1 MKVAYKHL
9 ISCIPSKPSI
19 DEVSERFFQLG
30 HEHEIEDE
38 IFNMELTPNRGDCLS
53 VHGLVRDLAPFY
65 EIDLTSDIYEKEIK
79 KLDIGF
85 VNHAPEACSHISFL
99 KIEIEG
105 EIAAYRGKLK
115 EYFKDLSVNKN
126 NFFTDIS
133 NYISYEMG
141 QPTHCYDAK
150 KISNMFSL
158 EIIEEDKKFH
168 TLLEKEIVI
177 KGRNL
182 VFLEDGNVINLAGVM
197 GGKNTSC
204 STNTKSVIIECA
216 HFNPEEIIGKSVKY
230 DIKSDAAHK
239 FERGVDPLCHEE
251 VLRRFIKIVSDHVN
265 IKNVEIYKDTFV
277 DYTHFKI
284 PFDANKIS
292 HILGISNDKKVFEEY
307 LLKLGFDII
316 DNTIIVP
323 SYRNDIKN
331 LNDIAEEIARVIG
344 YDNIP
349 ATSFQLPPANA
360 VTDIKILEQNVKDFL
375 IKNGFFEVIN
385 NPFVNIE
392 GDNALKVDNPLDS
405 NRQFIRTNLE
415 KSLVQNLLYNE
426 RRQQDSIK
434 LFEISDVYSTCS
446 NLKNKKVLGII
457 CSGRVGKNY
466 LDFSKKINTK
476 FIRNLMK
483 KLSPKTSINPIN
495 IDRNSLNTKLKNEI
509 VYLELELNSLNG
521 LSSELESDQKNL
533 PRENDFIKYS
543 PVSEFP
549 SSSRDLSFSIKNID
563 KYYEIQEYFLSY
575 KSNLIKEIFIFDFYN
590 NKKNNEIKIGFRII
604 FQSHQATITDNKIN
618 DIMETIM
625 TYTSSIEGVSIPGMD
640 KEKTLKT

>member
-9 ISCIPSKPSI
+9 ISFIPSKPSI
-19 DEVSERFFQLG
+19 DEISERFFQLG
-30 HEHEIEDE
+30 HEHEIEDK

-65 EIDLTSDIYEKEIK
+65 EIDLISDIYKKELK
-79 KLDIGF
+79 KLDLGF

-99 KIEIEG
+99 KLEIED
-105 EIAAYRGKLK
+105 EIAPYSGKLK
-115 EYFKDLSVNKN
+115 EYFKDLNINKN

-150 KISNMFSL
+150 KIGNLFSL
-158 EIIEEDKKFH
+158 EIIEKDKKFH

-182 VFLEDGNVINLAGVM
+182 VFLQDGEVINLAGVM

-204 STNTKSVIIECA
+204 STNTKSIIVECA

-251 VLRRFIKIVSDHVN
+251 VLRRFIKIVSDHAN
-265 IKNVEIYKDTFV
+265 IKNIEIYKDTFV
-277 DYTHFKI
+277 DYTPFKI
-284 PFDANKIS
+284 PFDVNKIS
-292 HILGISNDKKVFEEY
+292 DILGISNDKKAFKEY
-307 LLKLGFDII
+307 LLKLGFEVL
-316 DNTIIVP
+316 DNKIIVP

-344 YDNIP
+344 YNNIP
-349 ATSFQLPPANA
+349 TTSFKMPPANT

-375 IKNGFFEVIN
+375 IKNGFFEVVN
-385 NPFVNIE
+385 NPFVSVEENHTI
-392 GDNALKVDNPLDS
+392 KVDNPLDS
-405 NRQFIRTNLE
+405 NRQYIRTNLE
-415 KSLVQNLLYNE
+415 RSLIENLLYNE

-434 LFEISDVYSTCS
+434 LFEISDVYSIDR

-466 LDFSKKINTK
+466 LDFSKKINIK
-476 FIRNLMK
+476 YIRNLIK
-483 KLSPKTSINPIN
+483 ELSPTININPI
-495 IDRNSLNTKLKNEI
+495 IVDRKNLNTKLNNEI
-509 VYLELELNSLNG
+509 IYLELELNSLNG
-521 LSSELESDQKNL
+521 LIPDFISNQKRRSKDHN
-533 PRENDFIKYS
+533 FIKYI

-563 KYYEIQEYFLSY
+563 KYYEIQDYLLGY
-575 KSNLIKEIFIFDFYN
+575 KSDLIKEVFIFDFYN
-590 NKKNNEIKIGFRII
+590 NQKNDEIKIGFRFI
-604 FQSHQATITDNKIN
+604 FQSYQATITDKEVNN
-618 DIMETIM
+618 IMKVIM
-625 TYTSSIEGVSIPGMD
+625 THTNSIEGITIPGISKD
-640 KEKTLKT
+640 YFEE

>member
-9 ISCIPSKPSI
+9 INYIPSKPNI
-19 DEVSERFFQLG
+19 DEISDKFFQLG

-38 IFNMELTPNRGDCLS
+38 IFDMELTPNRGDCLS

-65 EIDLTSDIYEKEIK
+65 EIDLSSDIYEKELK

-99 KIEIEG
+99 KIDIEG
-105 EIAAYRGKLK
+105 EIIPYGGKLK
-115 EYFKDLSVNKN
+115 EYFKDLNINKN

-150 KISNMFSL
+150 KIGDLFSL

-177 KGRNL
+177 KDRNL
-182 VFLEDGNVINLAGVM
+182 VFLEDGKVINLAGVM

-239 FERGVDPLCHEE
+239 FERGVDPLCQEQ

-277 DYTHFKI
+277 DYSPIKI
-284 PFDANKIS
+284 PFDVKKIGD
-292 HILGISNDKKVFEEY
+292 ILGISYDKKTFEEY

-316 DNTIIVP
+316 DNEIIVP
-323 SYRNDIKN
+323 SYRNDVKN

-344 YDNIP
+344 YNNIL
-349 ATSFQLPPANA
+349 ATSFKMPPVNA
-360 VTDIKILEQNVKDFL
+360 VTDIKILEKHVKDFL
-375 IKNGFFEVIN
+375 IKNGFFEVVN
-385 NPFVNIE
+385 NPFVNAEEDHAI
-392 GDNALKVDNPLDS
+392 KVDNPLDS
-405 NRQFIRTNLE
+405 NRQYIRTNLE
-415 KSLVQNLLYNE
+415 RSLIENLLYNE
-426 RRQQDSIK
+426 RRQQDCIK
-434 LFEISDVYSTCS
+434 LFEISDVYSIDK

-466 LDFSKKINTK
+466 LDFSKKINIK
-476 FIRNLMK
+476 YIKNLIK
-483 KLSPKTSINPIN
+483 ELLPTTNINPIS
-495 IDRNSLNTKLKNEI
+495 IDRKNLDTKLKNEI
-509 VYLELELNSLNG
+509 IYLELELNTL
-521 LSSELESDQKNL
+521 
-533 PRENDFIKYS
+533 NDFGVELIGNQKSYS
-543 PVSEFP
+543 KKQNFITYNPVSEFP
-549 SSSRDLSFSIKNID
+549 SSSRDLSISIKNID
-563 KYYEIQEYFLSY
+563 KYYEIQEYLLGY
-575 KSNLIKEIFIFDFYN
+575 QSNLIKEIFIFDFYN
-590 NKKNNEIKIGFRII
+590 NQKNNEIKLGFRFI
-604 FQSHQATITDNKIN
+604 FQSKKSTITENEVSS
-618 DIMETIM
+618 IMEDIINHTLTIDSV
-625 TYTSSIEGVSIPGMD
+625 TIPGLT
-640 KEKTLKT
+640 K

>member
-9 ISCIPSKPSI
+9 ISYIPSKPNI
-19 DEVSERFFQLG
+19 DEISERFFQLG

-65 EIDLTSDIYEKEIK
+65 EIDLTSDIYEKELK

-105 EIAAYRGKLK
+105 EITAYSGKLK
-115 EYFKDLSVNKN
+115 EYFKDLNINKN

-150 KISNMFSL
+150 KIGNFSL

-168 TLLEKEIVI
+168 TLLEKEIVLRH
-177 KGRNL
+177 KNL
-182 VFLEDGNVINLAGVM
+182 VFLQDGEVINLAGVM
-197 GGKNTSC
+197 GDLNTSC
-204 STNTKSVIIECA
+204 SINTKSVIVECA

-230 DIKSDAAHK
+230 NIKSDAAYK

-251 VLRRFIKIVSDHVN
+251 VLRRFIEIVSNHAN
-265 IKNVEIYKDTFV
+265 IMNLEIYIDTSI
-277 DYTHFKI
+277 DYSPIKI
-284 PFDANKIS
+284 PFDVNNIS
-292 HILGISNDKKVFEEY
+292 NILGISNDKELFKEY

-316 DNTIIVP
+316 DNEIIVP
-323 SYRNDIKN
+323 SYRNDIKS

-349 ATSFQLPPANA
+349 ATPLKLPPANK

-385 NPFVNIE
+385 NPFVNVEEDHAI
-392 GDNALKVDNPLDS
+392 KVDNPLDS
-405 NRQFIRTNLE
+405 SKQNIRTNLE
-415 KSLVQNLLYNE
+415 KSLIENLIYNE

-434 LFEISDVYSTCS
+434 LFEISDVYSIDS

-466 LDFSKKINTK
+466 LDFSKKINIK
-476 FIRNLMK
+476 YIRNLFK
-483 KLSPKTSINPIN
+483 ELSPKTNINPIS
-495 IDRNSLNTKLKNEI
+495 IDRKNLNTKINNEI
-509 VYLELELNSLNG
+509 IYLELELNALNG
-521 LSSELESDQKNL
+521 LSSDLISYDQKKYPHKHN
-533 PRENDFIKYS
+533 FIKYN

-549 SSSRDLSFSIKNID
+549 SSSRDLSFSVKNID
-563 KYYEIQEYFLSY
+563 KYNELQEYLLTYESD
-575 KSNLIKEIFIFDFYN
+575 LIKEIFIFDFYN
-590 NKKNNEIKIGFRII
+590 NINNNEIKIGFRFV
-604 FQSHQATITDNKIN
+604 FQSYQATITDNEIN
-618 DIMETIM
+618 NTMEVIMA
-625 TYTSSIEGVSIPGMD
+625 YTNSIDGVTIPGMD
-640 KEKTLKT
+640 KENF

>member
-9 ISCIPSKPSI
+9 ISYIPSKPSI
-19 DEVSERFFQLG
+19 DEISEKFFQLG
-30 HEHEIEDE
+30 HEHEVEDE
-38 IFNMELTPNRGDCLS
+38 IFDMELTPNRGDCLS

-65 EIDLTSDIYEKEIK
+65 EIDLSSDIYEKELK

-99 KIEIEG
+99 KIDIEG
-105 EIAAYRGKLK
+105 EIAPYNGKFK
-115 EYFKDLSVNKN
+115 EYFKDLNINKN

-150 KISNMFSL
+150 KIGNLFSL

-182 VFLEDGNVINLAGVM
+182 VFLEDGKVINLAGVM

-251 VLRRFIKIVSDHVN
+251 VLRRFIQIVSNHAN
-265 IKNVEIYKDTFV
+265 IKNVEIYKDNFV
-277 DYTHFKI
+277 DYSPINI
-284 PFDANKIS
+284 PFDEKKIS
-292 HILGISNDKKVFEEY
+292 NILGISNDKKAFEEY
-307 LLKLGFDII
+307 LLKLGFQIL
-316 DNTIIVP
+316 DNAIIVP
-323 SYRNDIKN
+323 SYRNDVKN

-344 YDNIP
+344 YNNIP
-349 ATSFQLPPANA
+349 ATSFQISPANA

-385 NPFVNIE
+385 NPFVNAKEDHAI
-392 GDNALKVDNPLDS
+392 KVDNPLDS
-405 NRQFIRTNLE
+405 NRQYIRTNLE
-415 KSLVQNLLYNE
+415 RSLIENLLYNE

-434 LFEISDVYSTCS
+434 LFEISDVYSIDR

-466 LDFSKKINTK
+466 LDFSKKINIK
-476 FIRNLMK
+476 YVRNLIK
-483 KLSPKTSINPIN
+483 ELLPTTNINPIN
-495 IDRNSLNTKLKNEI
+495 IDRKSLNTKLDNEI
-509 VYLELELNSLNG
+509 IYLELELNSLND
-521 LSSELESDQKNL
+521 LAPHLISNQKRYSKEPN
-533 PRENDFIKYS
+533 FIKYS

-563 KYYEIQEYFLSY
+563 KYYEIQEYLLAY
-575 KSNLIKEIFIFDFYN
+575 KSDLIKEIFIFDFYN
-590 NKKNNEIKIGFRII
+590 NQKNNEIKLGFRFI
-604 FQSHQATITDNKIN
+604 FQSTTSTITENEVN
-618 DIMETIM
+618 NVMEAIIKHTL
-625 TYTSSIEGVSIPGMD
+625 SIDSVTIPGLS
-640 KEKTLKT
+640 K

>member
-9 ISCIPSKPSI
+9 ISYIPSKPNI
-19 DEVSERFFQLG
+19 DEISERFFQLG

-38 IFNMELTPNRGDCLS
+38 IFDMELTPNRGDCLS

-65 EIDLTSDIYEKEIK
+65 EIDLTSDIYEKELK

-105 EIAAYRGKLK
+105 EITPYVGKLK
-115 EYFKDLSVNKN
+115 EYFKDLKINKN

-150 KISNMFSL
+150 KIGNLFSL

-182 VFLEDGNVINLAGVM
+182 VFLQDGEVINLAGVI

-251 VLRRFIKIVSDHVN
+251 VLRRFIQIVSNHAN
-265 IKNVEIYKDTFV
+265 IKNLEIYKNTFV
-277 DYTHFKI
+277 DYTPIKI
-284 PFDANKIS
+284 PFDVKKIS
-292 HILGISNDKKVFEEY
+292 DILGISNDKKAFEEY
-307 LLKLGFDII
+307 LLNLGFNII
-316 DNTIIVP
+316 NNEIIAP
-323 SYRNDIKN
+323 SYRNDAKN

-344 YDNIP
+344 YNNIP
-349 ATSFQLPPANA
+349 ATSFQMSPVNA

-375 IKNGFFEVIN
+375 IKNGFFEVVN
-385 NPFVNIE
+385 NPFINVEEDYAI
-392 GDNALKVDNPLDS
+392 KVDNPLDS

-415 KSLVQNLLYNE
+415 KSLTENLLYNE

-434 LFEISDVYSTCS
+434 LFEISDVYSIDS
-446 NLKNKKVLGII
+446 NLKTKKVLGII
-457 CSGRVGKNY
+457 CSGRVSKNY
-466 LDFSKKINTK
+466 LDFSKKINIK
-476 FIRNLMK
+476 YIRNLLK
-483 KLSPKTSINPIN
+483 ELLPATNINPIN
-495 IDRNSLNTKLKNEI
+495 IDRKKLNTKINNEI
-509 VYLELELNSLNG
+509 IYLELELNSLND
-521 LSSELESDQKNL
+521 LTPDLINNQKKHLEGHK
-533 PRENDFIKYS
+533 FIKYS

-563 KYYEIQEYFLSY
+563 KYYEIQEYLLAY
-575 KSNLIKEIFIFDFYN
+575 KSDLIKEIFIFDFYN
-590 NKKNNEIKIGFRII
+590 NKKNNEIKLGFRFI
-604 FQSHQATITDNKIN
+604 FQSTASTITENEVNNVMEDIIN
-618 DIMETIM
+618 HTLSMDSVT
-625 TYTSSIEGVSIPGMD
+625 IPGLS
-640 KEKTLKT
+640 K

>member
-9 ISCIPSKPSI
+9 ISHIPSKPSI
-19 DEVSERFFQLG
+19 DEISERFFQLG
-30 HEHEIEDE
+30 HEHEIEDK

-65 EIDLTSDIYEKEIK
+65 EIDLFSDIYEKELK

-99 KIEIEG
+99 KIDIEG
-105 EIAAYRGKLK
+105 EITPYGGELK
-115 EYFKDLSVNKN
+115 EYFKDLNNNKK

-150 KISNMFSL
+150 KIGNFFSL
-158 EIIEEDKKFH
+158 EIIEEEKNFH
-168 TLLEKEIVI
+168 TLLEEEIVI
-177 KGRNL
+177 KDRNL
-182 VFLEDGNVINLAGVM
+182 VFLEDEKVINLAGVV
-197 GGKNTSC
+197 GDKNTSC

-239 FERGVDPLCHEE
+239 FERGVDPLCHEK
-251 VLRRFIKIVSDHVN
+251 VLRRFIKIVSDHAN
-265 IKNVEIYKDTFV
+265 IKNVEIYKNTFV
-277 DYTHFKI
+277 DYSPI
-284 PFDANKIS
+284 KIS
-292 HILGISNDKKVFEEY
+292 FDVEKISNILGIPNDKKSFEEY
-307 LLKLGFDII
+307 LVKLGFGII

-323 SYRNDIKN
+323 SYRNDVKN

-344 YDNIP
+344 YNNIP
-349 ATSFQLPPANA
+349 ATSFQMSPANEA
-360 VTDIKILEQNVKDFL
+360 TDIKILEQNVKDFL

-385 NPFVNIE
+385 NPFVNGEEDCAI
-392 GDNALKVDNPLDS
+392 KVDNPLDS

-415 KSLVQNLLYNE
+415 KSLTENLLYNE
-426 RRQQDSIK
+426 RRQQDSVK
-434 LFEISDVYSTCS
+434 LFEISDVYSIDS
-446 NLKNKKVLGII
+446 NLKTKKVLGII

-466 LDFSKKINTK
+466 LDFSKKINIK
-476 FIRNLMK
+476 YIRNLIK
-483 KLSPKTSINPIN
+483 ELLPATNINPIN
-495 IDRNSLNTKLKNEI
+495 IDRKSLNTKLKNEI
-509 VYLELELNSLNG
+509 IYLELKLDSLND
-521 LSSELESDQKNL
+521 LDSDLISKKNRHL
-533 PRENDFIKYS
+533 KEHNFIKYS

-563 KYYEIQEYFLSY
+563 KYYEIQEYLLAY

-590 NKKNNEIKIGFRII
+590 NQKNNEIKLGYRFI
-604 FQSHQATITDNKIN
+604 FQSKISTITESEVNN
-618 DIMETIM
+618 IMEDIINHTLSM
-625 TYTSSIEGVSIPGMD
+625 DSVTIPGLS
-640 KEKTLKT
+640 K

>member
-1 MKVAYKHL
+1 MKVPYKHL
-9 ISCIPSKPSI
+9 LSYIPSKPNI
-19 DEVSERFFQLG
+19 DEISKRFFQLG

-38 IFNMELTPNRGDCLS
+38 IFDMELTPNRGDCLS

-65 EIDLTSDIYEKEIK
+65 EIDLTNDIYEKELK

-99 KIEIEG
+99 KLDIES
-105 EIAAYRGKLK
+105 EIIPYEGKLK
-115 EYFKDLSVNKN
+115 EYFEDLNINKN

-150 KISNMFSL
+150 KIGNLFSL
-158 EIIEEDKKFH
+158 ELTEEDKKFH
-168 TLLEKEIVI
+168 TLLEEEIVI

-182 VFLEDGNVINLAGVM
+182 VFLQDGKVINLAGVM
-197 GGKNTSC
+197 GGKSTSC
-204 STNTKSVIIECA
+204 STNTKSVIVECA

-230 DIKSDAAHK
+230 NIKSDAAHK

-251 VLRRFIKIVSDHVN
+251 VLRRFIQIVSNHAK

-292 HILGISNDKKVFEEY
+292 DILGISNDKKVFEEY
-307 LLKLGFDII
+307 LLKLGFNII
-316 DNTIIVP
+316 GNTIIVP

-349 ATSFQLPPANA
+349 ATSFKMPPANA

-392 GDNALKVDNPLDS
+392 GDNAFKVDNPLDS

-415 KSLVQNLLYNE
+415 KSLTENLLYNE

-434 LFEISDVYSTCS
+434 LFEISNVYSINS
-446 NLKNKKVLGII
+446 NLKNKKVIGII

-476 FIRNLMK
+476 FIRSLMK
-483 KLSPKTSINPIN
+483 KLSPTTSINPIN

-509 VYLELELNSLNG
+509 VYLEFELNSLNG
-521 LSSELESDQKNL
+521 LSSELESNQKNL
-533 PRENDFIKYS
+533 PREINFIKYS

-604 FQSHQATITDNKIN
+604 FQSHQLTITDNMIN
-618 DIMETIM
+618 DIMESIM
-625 TYTSSIEGVSIPGMD
+625 TYTNSIEGVSIPGMD
-640 KEKTLKT
+640 KE

>member
-19 DEVSERFFQLG
+19 DEISERFFQLG

-53 VHGLVRDLAPFY
+53 AHGLVRDLAPFY
-65 EIDLTSDIYEKEIK
+65 EIDLSSDIYEKELK
-79 KLDIGF
+79 KLDLGF
-85 VNHAPEACSHISFL
+85 VNNAPEACSHISFL
-99 KIEIEG
+99 KLEIEG
-105 EIAAYRGKLK
+105 EIASYSGKLK
-115 EYFKDLSVNKN
+115 EYFKDLNINKN

-141 QPTHCYDAK
+141 QPTHCYDSK
-150 KISNMFSL
+150 KIGNLFSL

-182 VFLEDGNVINLAGVM
+182 VFLEDGKVINLAGVM
-197 GGKNTSC
+197 GGKDTSC

-216 HFNPEEIIGKSVKY
+216 HFNSEEIIGKSVKY

-239 FERGVDPLCHEE
+239 FERGVDPICHER
-251 VLRRFIKIVSDHVN
+251 VLRRFIQIVSNHAN
-265 IKNVEIYKDTFV
+265 IKNVEIYKDNFV
-277 DYTHFKI
+277 VYSPVKI
-284 PFDANKIS
+284 PFDVNKIS
-292 HILGISNDKKVFEEY
+292 NILGISNDEKAFEEY
-307 LLKLGFDII
+307 LLKLGFGIL

-323 SYRNDIKN
+323 SYRNDVKN

-344 YDNIP
+344 YNNIP
-349 ATSFQLPPANA
+349 TTSLKMPPVNA

-375 IKNGFFEVIN
+375 IKNAFFEVVN
-385 NPFVNIE
+385 NPFVNVEEDHAI
-392 GDNALKVDNPLDS
+392 KVDNPLDS
-405 NRQFIRTNLE
+405 NRKYIRTNL
-415 KSLVQNLLYNE
+415 KRSLIENLLYNE

-434 LFEISDVYSTCS
+434 LFEISDVYSIDR

-466 LDFSKKINTK
+466 LDFSKKINIK
-476 FIRNLMK
+476 YIRNLIK
-483 KLSPKTSINPIN
+483 ELLPTLNINPIN
-495 IDRNSLNTKLKNEI
+495 IDRKSLNTKSNNEI
-509 VYLELELNSLNG
+509 IYLELELNSFND
-521 LSSELESDQKNL
+521 LSPNFLSNQKRNSKDY
-533 PRENDFIKYS
+533 NFIKYS

-563 KYYEIQEYFLSY
+563 KYYEIQDYLLAY
-575 KSNLIKEIFIFDFYN
+575 KNDLIKEIFIFDFYN
-590 NKKNNEIKIGFRII
+590 NQKNNEIKLGFRFI
-604 FQSHQATITDNKIN
+604 FQSTTSTITENEVN
-618 DIMETIM
+618 NVMEAIIKHTL
-625 TYTSSIEGVSIPGMD
+625 SIDSVTIPGLS
-640 KEKTLKT
+640 K

>member
-53 VHGLVRDLAPFY
+53 VHGLVRDLKPFY
-65 EIDLTSDIYEKEIK
+65 EIDLTSNIYEKELK
-79 KLDIGF
+79 KLDLGF
-85 VNHAPEACSHISFL
+85 VNNAPEACSNISFL

-105 EIAAYRGKLK
+105 EISSYTGQLK
-115 EYFKDLSVNKN
+115 EYFKDLGANKN
-126 NFFTDIS
+126 NFFTDIA
-133 NYISYEMG
+133 NYISYEIG

-150 KISNMFSL
+150 KIRDFSL
-158 EIIEEDKKFH
+158 ETIEEEKKFH
-168 TLLEKEIVI
+168 TLLQKEITLTG
-177 KGRNL
+177 KNL
-182 VFLEDGNVINLAGVM
+182 VFLQNGKVINLAGVM
-197 GGKNTSC
+197 GGLNTSC
-204 STNTKSVIIECA
+204 SINTKSVIIECA

-230 DIKSDAAHK
+230 DLKSDAAHK

-251 VLRRFIKIVSDHVN
+251 VLRRFIKIVSEHAS
-265 IKNVEIYKDTFV
+265 IKNLEIYKEIFV
-277 DYTHFKI
+277 DYEQIKI
-284 PFDANKIS
+284 LFDVNKINN
-292 HILGISNDKKVFEEY
+292 ILGISYDKKDFEKY
-307 LLKLGFDII
+307 LLKLGFSIL
-316 DNTIIVP
+316 DNKIIVP
-323 SYRNDIKN
+323 SYRNDIRD

-344 YDNIP
+344 YNNIP
-349 ATSFQLPPANA
+349 ATSFQIPPANA
-360 VTDIKILEQNVKDFL
+360 VSDIKILEQSVKDFL
-375 IKNGFFEVIN
+375 IMNGFFEVIN

-392 GDNALKVDNPLDS
+392 EENAIKVDNPLDS
-405 NRQFIRTNLE
+405 NRKYIRTNLE
-415 KSLVQNLLYNE
+415 KSLIENLLYNE

-434 LFEISDVYSTCS
+434 LFEISDVYSVDGNS
-446 NLKNKKVLGII
+446 KKVLGII

-509 VYLELELNSLNG
+509 AYLELELNSLNG
-521 LSSELESDQKNL
+521 LSSELETNQKNL
-533 PRENDFIKYS
+533 SREHDFIKYS

-549 SSSRDLSFSIKNID
+549 LSSRDLSFSIKSID

-575 KSNLIKEIFIFDFYN
+575 KSKLIKEIFIFDFYN

-604 FQSHQATITDNKIN
+604 FQSHQSTITDNEIN
-618 DIMETIM
+618 DIMQIIM
-625 TYTSSIEGVSIPGMD
+625 TYTNSIEGVSIPGID
-640 KEKTLKT
+640 KEKF

>member
-9 ISCIPSKPSI
+9 ISCIPSKPNI
-19 DEVSERFFQLG
+19 DEISEKFFQLG

-38 IFNMELTPNRGDCLS
+38 VFDMELTPNRGDCFS

-65 EIDLTSDIYEKEIK
+65 EIDLTTDIYEKELK

-105 EIAAYRGKLK
+105 EIASYRGKLK
-115 EYFKDLSVNKN
+115 KYFKDLNINKN

-133 NYISYEMG
+133 NYISYESG

-150 KISNMFSL
+150 KIGNLFSL
-158 EIIEEDKKFH
+158 EFIEEDKKFH
-168 TLLEKEIVI
+168 TLLEKEIVL

-182 VFLEDGNVINLAGVM
+182 VFLQDGKVINLAGVM

-239 FERGVDPLCHEE
+239 FERGVDPLCHEK
-251 VLRRFIKIVSDHVN
+251 VLRRFIKIVNDHVN
-265 IKNVEIYKDTFV
+265 IKNVEIYKGSFV
-277 DYTHFKI
+277 DYSSVKI
-284 PFDANKIS
+284 PFNVHKIS
-292 HILGISNDKKVFEEY
+292 DILGISYDKKSYEEY
-307 LLKLGFDII
+307 LLKIGFEII
-316 DNTIIVP
+316 DNEIIVP
-323 SYRNDIKN
+323 SYRNDVKN

-344 YDNIP
+344 YNNIS
-349 ATSFQLPPANA
+349 ATSFQIPPTNE
-360 VTDIKILEQNVKDFL
+360 VTGIKILEQNVKDFL
-375 IKNGFFEVIN
+375 INNGFFEVIN
-385 NPFVNIE
+385 NPFVNSE
-392 GDNALKVDNPLDS
+392 EDNLIKVVNPLDS
-405 NRQFIRTNLE
+405 NRRYIRTNL
-415 KSLVQNLLYNE
+415 KRSLIENLLYNE

-434 LFEISDVYSTCS
+434 LFEVSDVYFIDKDI
-446 NLKNKKVLGII
+446 KNKKVLGII

-466 LDFSKKINTK
+466 LDFSKKINIK
-476 FIRNLMK
+476 YIKNLIK
-483 KLSPKTSINPIN
+483 ELLPTTNINPIN
-495 IDRNSLNTKLKNEI
+495 IDRKNLNTKLNNEI
-509 VYLELELNSLNG
+509 IYLELELNTLNDLSVEQISNQKRSLKEHN
-521 LSSELESDQKNL
+521 
-533 PRENDFIKYS
+533 FIKYS

-563 KYYEIQEYFLSY
+563 KYYEIQEYLLGY

-590 NKKNNEIKIGFRII
+590 NQKNNEIKLGFRFI
-604 FQSHQATITDNKIN
+604 FQSKTSTITENEVSS
-618 DIMETIM
+618 IMEDIIKHTLTID
-625 TYTSSIEGVSIPGMD
+625 SVSIPGIA
-640 KEKTLKT
+640 K

>member
-9 ISCIPSKPSI
+9 ISYIPSKPNI
-19 DEVSERFFQLG
+19 GEISEKFFQLG

-38 IFNMELTPNRGDCLS
+38 IFDMELTPNRGDCLS
-53 VHGLVRDLAPFY
+53 VYGLVKDLAPFY
-65 EIDLTSDIYEKEIK
+65 EIDLTIDIYEKEFK

-99 KIEIEG
+99 KIDVEG
-105 EIAAYRGKLK
+105 EIAPYNGKLK
-115 EYFKDLSVNKN
+115 EYFKDLNINKN

-133 NYISYEMG
+133 NYISYEIG

-150 KISNMFSL
+150 KIGNLFSL

-168 TLLEKEIVI
+168 TLLDEEVVL

-182 VFLEDGNVINLAGVM
+182 VFLEDGKVINLAGVM

-239 FERGVDPLCHEE
+239 FERGVDPLCHED
-251 VLRRFIKIVSDHVN
+251 VLRRFIKIVSDHIN
-265 IKNVEIYKDTFV
+265 IKNVELYKDTFI
-277 DYTHFKI
+277 DYSPIKI
-284 PFDANKIS
+284 PFDVNKIS
-292 HILGISNDKKVFEEY
+292 DILGISNDKESFEEY
-307 LLKLGFDII
+307 LLKLGFNII
-316 DNTIIVP
+316 DNEIIVP
-323 SYRNDIKN
+323 SYRNDVKN
-331 LNDIAEEIARVIG
+331 LNDVAEEIARVIG

-349 ATSFQLPPANA
+349 VIPLKMSPANA

-385 NPFVNIE
+385 NPFVNVKEDYAI
-392 GDNALKVDNPLDS
+392 KVDNPLDS
-405 NRQFIRTNLE
+405 TRQYVRTNLE
-415 KSLVQNLLYNE
+415 RSLIENLLYNE

-434 LFEISDVYSTCS
+434 LFELSDVYSIDKD
-446 NLKNKKVLGII
+446 LKNKKVLGII

-466 LDFSKKINTK
+466 LDFSKKINVK
-476 FIRNLMK
+476 YLRNLIK
-483 KLSPKTSINPIN
+483 ELLPETNINPIN
-495 IDRNSLNTKLKNEI
+495 IDRKSLSTKLNNEI
-509 VYLELELNSLNG
+509 IYLELELNSLND
-521 LSSELESDQKNL
+521 LNPHFINNQKRNL
-533 PRENDFIKYS
+533 KEHNFIKYS

-563 KYYEIQEYFLSY
+563 KYYEIQEYLLAY

-590 NKKNNEIKIGFRII
+590 NQKNNEIKLGFRFI
-604 FQSHQATITDNKIN
+604 FQSTTTTITENEVN
-618 DIMETIM
+618 NVMEAIIKHTL
-625 TYTSSIEGVSIPGMD
+625 SIDSVTIPGLS
-640 KEKTLKT
+640 K

>member
-19 DEVSERFFQLG
+19 DEISERFFQLG

-65 EIDLTSDIYEKEIK
+65 EIDLSSDIYEKELK

-85 VNHAPEACSHISFL
+85 VNHAQEACSHISFL
-99 KIEIEG
+99 KIDIEG
-105 EIAAYRGKLK
+105 EIAPYNGKFK
-115 EYFKDLSVNKN
+115 EYFKDLNINKN

-133 NYISYEMG
+133 NYISYELG
-141 QPTHCYDAK
+141 QPTHCYDSK
-150 KISNMFSL
+150 KIGDLFSL

-168 TLLEKEIVI
+168 TLVEKEIVI

-182 VFLEDGNVINLAGVM
+182 VFLQDGEIINLAGIM

-216 HFNPEEIIGKSVKY
+216 HFNSEEIIGKSVKY

-251 VLRRFIKIVSDHVN
+251 VLRRFIQIVSNHAN
-265 IKNVEIYKDTFV
+265 IKNVEIYKDNFI
-277 DYTHFKI
+277 DYSPIKI
-284 PFDANKIS
+284 PFDVNKIS
-292 HILGISNDKKVFEEY
+292 DILGISNDEKAFEEY
-307 LLKLGFDII
+307 LLKLGFGII
-316 DNTIIVP
+316 SSTIIVP
-323 SYRNDIKN
+323 SYRNDVKN

-344 YDNIP
+344 YNNIP
-349 ATSFQLPPANA
+349 TTSFKMPPANA

-375 IKNGFFEVIN
+375 IKNGFFEVVN
-385 NPFVNIE
+385 NPFVNVEENHAI
-392 GDNALKVDNPLDS
+392 KVDNPLDS
-405 NRQFIRTNLE
+405 NRQYIRTNLE
-415 KSLVQNLLYNE
+415 RSLIENLLYNE

-434 LFEISDVYSTCS
+434 LFEISDVYSIDR

-466 LDFSKKINTK
+466 LDFSKKINIK
-476 FIRNLMK
+476 YVRNLIK
-483 KLSPKTSINPIN
+483 ELLPATNINLIE
-495 IDRNSLNTKLKNEI
+495 IDRKNLNTKSNNEI
-509 VYLELELNSLNG
+509 IYLELELNSFND
-521 LSSELESDQKNL
+521 LSPNFTSNQKRNSKDY
-533 PRENDFIKYS
+533 NFIKYS

-563 KYYEIQEYFLSY
+563 KYYEIQDYLLAY
-575 KSNLIKEIFIFDFYN
+575 KSDLIKEIFIFDFYN
-590 NKKNNEIKIGFRII
+590 NQKNNEIKLGFRFI
-604 FQSHQATITDNKIN
+604 FQSTTSTITENEVN
-618 DIMETIM
+618 NVMEAIIKHTL
-625 TYTSSIEGVSIPGMD
+625 SIDSVTIPGLS
-640 KEKTLKT
+640 K